1 MGDGSVLRCR
11 SVGGNPKAVLAY
23 EWYGPDGKSIKPKTG
38 STNPAI
44 VDLSNEIVL
53 TNVTYRDAGNYSC
66 FVTNAG
72 GTAFDVKLLNVL
84 CE

>member
-1 MGDGSVLRCR
+1 MGDDSVLRCLAI
-11 SVGGNPKAVLAY
+11 GGNPKTILAF
-23 EWYGPDGKSIKPKTG
+23 EWYGPDGKSIKQKAGFTSPERID
-38 STNPAI
+38 S
-44 VDLSNEIVL
+44 LNEITL
-53 TNVTYRDAGNYSC
+53 INATYRDAGNYSC